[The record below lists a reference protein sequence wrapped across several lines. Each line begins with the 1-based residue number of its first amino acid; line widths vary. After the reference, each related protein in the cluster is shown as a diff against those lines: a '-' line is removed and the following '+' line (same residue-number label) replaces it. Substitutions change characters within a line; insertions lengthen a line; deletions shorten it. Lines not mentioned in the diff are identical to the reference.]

1 MLHVPSDLA
10 RHAIEIRGQPQ
21 QAHWSLSDI
30 VDVIRWRRRF
40 IFWSVVAVLLPALL
54 YVATALPMFTAT
66 AVIMTDTKRSPVF
79 GTAGTPDTSVD
90 MVVVD
95 SQNETLRSDKI
106 ALSVIDKLGLWE
118 DPEFVPDKPSLLG
131 SVLSLIRGAKPK
143 KERPLEVKR
152 QIALGNFQKG
162 LEVERAGRSYV
173 SNISF
178 TSTDPEKSAR
188 IANAVG
194 EAYIVDQLSAKLQV
208 AQRSSDW
215 VESRVGELNARAQE
229 AAKALAD
236 FKAANNVGVGG
247 APKAEGSLGNSVS
260 VIRLR
265 ELETA
270 AQSAR
275 TTYETFLN
283 RYTQSIQIQQQ
294 ALPVTEAR
302 VLAEAMPPLSK
313 TKPKTT
319 LILALAL
326 IAGGTFGVVGAF
338 AREYGNRLVRSP
350 RQLER
355 ELRVR
360 VLGAIPRVGRSLLS
374 RGGLLTLFA
383 PPTSR
388 AGRSGPLSIAGEG
401 LRGIKVALE
410 RNASEQG
417 RVIGITSPRAG
428 VGKTTLAYNLAL
440 LTAQGGGRTL
450 LIDGDLRKAN
460 LTRNLAAKS
469 PSGLSLL
476 ISGQAEIGD
485 CIVEHRPLLHVLGD
499 SSMSAIA
506 HPAEVLGS
514 AAMAVTISRLRE
526 AYDYIFIDLPPLLD
540 CVDVRASAPAVGIF
554 VVVAEWG
561 KTPIE
566 DVDRA
571 LASCDVVV
579 ERLLGLVVNKVEP
592 SEFARRH

>member
-30 VDVIRWRRRF
+30 VDVIRWRRRL
-40 IFWSVVAVLLPALL
+40 IFWSVVAVLIPALI
-54 YVATALPMFTAT
+54 YVAVASPMYTAT
-66 AVIMTDTKRSPVF
+66 AVLMTDTKRSPAF

-106 ALSVIDKLGLWE
+106 ALAVIDNLGLWE
-118 DPEFVPDKPSLLG
+118 DPEFVPDRPSLLG
-131 SVLSLIRGAKPK
+131 SVLAFVRGSVPK
-143 KERPLEVKR
+143 KTRPAEIKR
-152 QIALGNFQKG
+152 QIALGNFKKG

-178 TSTDPEKSAR
+178 TSTDPVKSAR

-194 EAYIVDQLSAKLQV
+194 ESYIVDQLSAKLQV

-215 VESRVGELNARAQE
+215 VESRVNDLNQRARE
-229 AAKALAD
+229 AAEALAD
-236 FKAANNVGVGG
+236 FRATNNVGG
-247 APKAEGSLGNSVS
+247 ASPAAASGSLANSVS

-265 ELETA
+265 ELESA

-313 TKPKTT
+313 TKPKTP

-326 IAGGTFGVVGAF
+326 VAGGTLGMVGAF
-338 AREYGNRLVRSP
+338 AREYGERLVRSP

-360 VLGAIPRVGRSLLS
+360 VLGAIPRVVRSLLS

-383 PPTSR
+383 QPASR
-388 AGRSGPLSIAGEG
+388 AGKSGPLSIAGEG

-410 RNASEQG
+410 RSVSEQG

-440 LTAQGGGRTL
+440 LSAQAGGRTL
-450 LIDGDLRKAN
+450 LIDGDLRKAT
-460 LTRNLAAKS
+460 LTRNLASKS
-469 PSGLSLL
+469 PDGLSSL
-476 ISGQAEIGD
+476 ISGQADIGE
-485 CIVEHRPLLHVLGD
+485 CIVEHRPLLHVLGE
-499 SSMSAIA
+499 SSAAAVA

-514 AAMAVTISRLRE
+514 AAMAVTMSRLRE
-526 AYDYIFIDLPPLLD
+526 VYDYIFIDLPPLLD
-540 CVDVRASAPAVGIF
+540 CVDVRASAPTIGLF
-554 VVVAEWG
+554 VVVTEWG

-571 LASCDVVV
+571 LASCDMVV
-579 ERLLGLVVNKVEP
+579 ERLLGVVVNKVEP
-592 SEFARRH
+592 SEFGRRH